1 MSEINFI
8 GRNLTKKLIIR
19 LRIEGALMI
28 GVSINQISKVFGV
41 DKRTVSNVKKVGV
54 LHRKNRSDIGRT
66 IILE

>member
-19 LRIEGALMI
+19 LRIEGALMV

-41 DKRTVSNVKKVGV
+41 DKRTVSNVKKVGA